1 MFVQLDAAIVGMMTN
16 VIIVITVN
24 MIINIAT
31 DLFRPNTPNMFGGP
45 SCSRP
50 LQEYQERDNSESPH
64 MFLFLLLHFVT
75 EPGIIMS
82 YRWRFF

>member
-16 VIIVITVN
+16 VIMNITVN
-24 MIINIAT
+24 IVMNTAI

-45 SCSRP
+45 SCSQP

-64 MFLFLLLHFVT
+64 MFLLLFITFCDGAWHNSV
-75 EPGIIMS
+75 I
-82 YRWRFF
+82 